1 MPGVMGKFGLAW
13 STKLNSAK
21 ANRVLPRELSGH
33 SKHFL
38 PTQEKTVHMDITTWS
53 IMKSD

>member
-1 MPGVMGKFGLAW
+1 MPGVTGKFGLAW

-21 ANRVLPRELSGH
+21 PNRVFPRELTGH
-33 SKHFL
+33 KKHFL
-38 PTQEKTVHMDITTWS
+38 PTQEKTVHMDITRWS